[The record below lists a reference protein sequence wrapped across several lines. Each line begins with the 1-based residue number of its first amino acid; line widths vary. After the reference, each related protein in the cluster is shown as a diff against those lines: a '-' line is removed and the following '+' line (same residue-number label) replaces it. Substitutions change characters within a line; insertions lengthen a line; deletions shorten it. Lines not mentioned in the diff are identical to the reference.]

1 MGFRYMQPNANTMY
15 YGKVCYESEAD
26 VLVPTDALRIAVHG
40 KFDSEDNDRRVP
52 MSFVEIKAE
61 LPGIEEHEHSDHQ
74 TAVYLLE
81 HKYEQAVAISGGGA
95 KLARELPAENAAR
108 RAGVREVL
116 AHRLQVDR
124 IEDIPGAQITDIFCM
139 MDIDTLPGWFRSH
152 HPMLTRLSTRQ
163 STTSIV
169 EPTPPTPQTSVKP
182 VGGELVCK
190 KRQQPSQPQAA
201 KTQRARKQQKG
212 VWRTDCFNN
221 SSTGTVM
228 LLGGMNGP
236 SSGRCKEG
244 LGQRAM
250 SIVSA
255 GAINESSPLLII
267 RVLGHNAAEVV
278 ESFQR
283 KLATERTSWPKKR
296 LTIVTYFQAH
306 GADGKLF
313 NLSFMGSNGTDY
325 TGSPLV
331 LGPPEGM
338 GVVSVVKS
346 IDAALHPV
354 LQMYMVCGFLSRL
367 EDQDALRGRPVVGYT
382 GLAAEGTHAPMG
394 ALNPIAYMVVV
405 AST

>member
-1 MGFRYMQPNANTMY
+1 MGFRYMQHNANTMY

-139 MDIDTLPGWFRSH
+139 MDMDTLPGWFRSH
-152 HPMLTRLSTRQ
+152 HPMLTQLSARQ

-255 GAINESSPLLII
+255 GAINESSPLLVI

-346 IDAALHPV
+346 IDAALHPAM
-354 LQMYMVCGFLSRL
+354 QMYMVCGFLSRL